1 MDSTT
6 AVPTAPPRRN
16 TDSSADSLSEHEDVS
31 SLASGWSEDDQSES
45 QGDGQPREDSTTPT
59 PVVPVLTSLLAVSTP
74 AQDVETLRITNKTEF
89 IYLSLV
95 MHLSNSPRPAVAIPV
110 LLYLLGIRDRL
121 LAQCCLALSRV
132 DRHTLSSVHSLGR
145 RPPPA

>member
-31 SLASGWSEDDQSES
+31 SLASGWSEDDQRES

-74 AQDVETLRITNKTEF
+74 AQDVETLR
-89 IYLSLV
+89 
-95 MHLSNSPRPAVAIPV
+95 NSANSDLKYYKLMWYV
-110 LLYLLGIRDRL
+110 
-121 LAQCCLALSRV
+121 
-132 DRHTLSSVHSLGR
+132 VHVE
-145 RPPPA
+145 

>member
-74 AQDVETLRITNKTEF
+74 AQDVETLRFTFFT
-89 IYLSLV
+89 LD
-95 MHLSNSPRPAVAIPV
+95 
-110 LLYLLGIRDRL
+110 LLLLTY
-121 LAQCCLALSRV
+121 RV
-132 DRHTLSSVHSLGR
+132 HV
-145 RPPPA
+145 

>member
-74 AQDVETLRITNKTEF
+74 AQDVETLR
-89 IYLSLV
+89 LSTKLMQLHACISDLGNV
-95 MHLSNSPRPAVAIPV
+95 SSDRCEPYARPH
-110 LLYLLGIRDRL
+110 
-121 LAQCCLALSRV
+121 RV
-132 DRHTLSSVHSLGR
+132 HAS
-145 RPPPA
+145 A

>member
-74 AQDVETLRITNKTEF
+74 AQDVETLRCRVSTKS
-89 IYLSLV
+89 YLFDTGLLLALFFS
-95 MHLSNSPRPAVAIPV
+95 V
-110 LLYLLGIRDRL
+110 LL
-121 LAQCCLALSRV
+121 
-132 DRHTLSSVHSLGR
+132 
-145 RPPPA
+145 

>member
-74 AQDVETLRITNKTEF
+74 AQDVETLRINTWYKIANTASSRLR
-89 IYLSLV
+89 LSGYAYYYEGW
-95 MHLSNSPRPAVAIPV
+95 S
-110 LLYLLGIRDRL
+110 
-121 LAQCCLALSRV
+121 
-132 DRHTLSSVHSLGR
+132 T
-145 RPPPA
+145 

>member
-74 AQDVETLRITNKTEF
+74 AQDVETLRRTIAWVVNGYRRDNQSRASVAVASITNN
-89 IYLSLV
+89 Y
-95 MHLSNSPRPAVAIPV
+95 
-110 LLYLLGIRDRL
+110 
-121 LAQCCLALSRV
+121 QLALKPM
-132 DRHTLSSVHSLGR
+132 
-145 RPPPA
+145 PPPCGTAFMKHLWVGCYVLVS

>member
-31 SLASGWSEDDQSES
+31 SLAPGWSEDDQSES
-45 QGDGQPREDSTTPT
+45 QGDSQPREDSTMPT

-74 AQDVETLRITNKTEF
+74 AQDVETLRVPSLKNIPDRDKKWK
-89 IYLSLV
+89 IYNIIL
-95 MHLSNSPRPAVAIPV
+95 I
-110 LLYLLGIRDRL
+110 
-121 LAQCCLALSRV
+121 
-132 DRHTLSSVHSLGR
+132 
-145 RPPPA
+145 

>member
-31 SLASGWSEDDQSES
+31 SLASGWSEDDQRES

-74 AQDVETLRITNKTEF
+74 AQDVETLRITCTG
-89 IYLSLV
+89 Y
-95 MHLSNSPRPAVAIPV
+95 RPWC
-110 LLYLLGIRDRL
+110 
-121 LAQCCLALSRV
+121 QTSRWFTGT
-132 DRHTLSSVHSLGR
+132 DTAAR
-145 RPPPA
+145 RAR